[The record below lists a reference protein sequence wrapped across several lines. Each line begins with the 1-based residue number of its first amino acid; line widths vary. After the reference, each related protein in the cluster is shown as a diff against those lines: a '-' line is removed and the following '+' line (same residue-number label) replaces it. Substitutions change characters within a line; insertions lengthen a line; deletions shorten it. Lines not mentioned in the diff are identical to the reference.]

1 MSTAYQRMKKI
12 KTFYFICTGIGVL
25 GFALVAVPVQLG
37 LLLDDS
43 YGYGAYTRGWMLS
56 LTSIASLIAIPIAGL
71 AYDRLFRQ
79 EPGARRPAR
88 RVRSSS
94 AYGLLLFIAMRFQ
107 PIVPLLVFVAL
118 AGACTSAAFV
128 SVGPIVGA
136 VAPYRMR
143 TQAFALIP
151 VFIFLMG
158 GFFGGILAGAL
169 SDAHGERTALSIVAP
184 IAGTIGGL
192 LFMYGSRYL
201 KRDISLAVEEL
212 LEEQA
217 ELGRMSEQP
226 RRHPGAPGAQP
237 RLQLRAGAGA
247 VRRRPRGAAGRG
259 ARAARHERRRQVDA
273 APRDQRPRHPRPR
286 RRAAQRAD
294 AHLRRRRAA
303 VPARASCS
311 CAAARACSPS

>member
-1 MSTAYQRMKKI
+1 
-12 KTFYFICTGIGVL
+12 FYFICTGIGVL

-37 LLLDDS
+37 LLLEGS
-43 YGYGAYTRGWMLS
+43 YGYSAFTRGWMLS
-56 LTSIASLIAIPIAGL
+56 LTAIPSLVAIPVAGML
-71 AYDRLFRQ
+71 YDRLFRKD
-79 EPGARRPAR
+79 PVRVVRLAGAFII
-88 RVRSSS
+88 
-94 AYGLLLFIAMRFQ
+94 AYGVCMLIAMRMKEPAF
-107 PIVPLLVFVAL
+107 LLTGIAL

-169 SDAHGERTALSIVAP
+169 SDAHGERTALAIIAP

-217 ELGRMSEQP
+217 EIQRMSA
-226 RRHPGAPGAQP
+226 HPDEIPV
-237 RLQLRAGAGA
+237 LQIHNLDFSYGPVQVLFDVEIEVTRGEVLALLGTNGAGKST
-247 VRRRPRGAAGRG
+247 
-259 ARAARHERRRQVDA
+259 
-273 APRDQRPRHPRPR
+273 
-286 RRAAQRAD
+286 
-294 AHLRRRRAA
+294 LL
-303 VPARASCS
+303 
-311 CAAARACSPS
+311 